1 MIRRDQIHLSLARL
15 YARCSLYVVLATIP
29 NSILPG
35 PSKRLYVYL
44 PEPSVFCV
52 APGSSPQQ
60 KYGDS
65 AAIGFTCTLCF
76 CFETLRLYRRQD
88 DYGRE
93 KS

>member
-15 YARCSLYVVLATIP
+15 YARRSLYVVLATIP

-52 APGSSPQQ
+52 APGSSPRQ

-65 AAIGFTCTLCF
+65 AAIGFTMHSLF
-76 CFETLRLYRRQD
+76 LLRNISIVSKAR
-88 DYGRE
+88 
-93 KS
+93 

>member
-15 YARCSLYVVLATIP
+15 YARRSLYVVLATIP

-52 APGSSPQQ
+52 TPGSSPRQ

-65 AAIGFTCTLCF
+65 AAIGFTMHSLF
-76 CFETLRLYRRQD
+76 LLRNISIISKAR
-88 DYGRE
+88 
-93 KS
+93 

>member
-52 APGSSPQQ
+52 APGIFA
-60 KYGDS
+60 S
-65 AAIGFTCTLCF
+65 AEIRRFRRDRFYMHSLF
-76 CFETLRLYRRQD
+76 LLRNISITSKAR
-88 DYGRE
+88 
-93 KS
+93 

>member
-15 YARCSLYVVLATIP
+15 YARRSLYVVLATIP

-52 APGSSPQQ
+52 APGSSPRQ

-65 AAIGFTCTLCF
+65 AAIGFTMHSLF
-76 CFETLRLYRRQD
+76 LLRNISIISKAR
-88 DYGRE
+88 
-93 KS
+93 